1 MCASGRSLS
10 STSLLASAT
19 RVSHGMRWH
28 QIFSEHAAKIEEWCP
43 PGQRAGTL
51 NWSSA
56 AHKCREQKKN
66 NQKEK
71 LKNVSLTNAGEE
83 ICQFNLYFFSSKVK
97 KKKKKSPSTCFLAE
111 MGKVREGMKA
121 QVREEGKNPLC
132 AVFKLSRRRSEEHLP
147 NLRSRSPGWKVGGKE
162 QGSRTERE
170 RE

>member
-1 MCASGRSLS
+1 MQVEKIVS
-10 STSLLASAT
+10 STY
-19 RVSHGMRWH
+19 
-28 QIFSEHAAKIEEWCP
+28 IFSPAK
-43 PGQRAGTL
+43 L
-51 NWSSA
+51 
-56 AHKCREQKKN
+56 
-66 NQKEK
+66 
-71 LKNVSLTNAGEE
+71 
-83 ICQFNLYFFSSKVK
+83 K